1 MDATDATVLDGNALN
16 IQVSLNVFGILT
28 FWRLFPLC
36 FLDLYSFAFLKTFIS
51 FTFLKIFFIPRDCFK
66 AFSFV
71 LPGKQFG
78 LEIHI
83 VKLEYKYT
91 FCNSYVTLPN

>member
-1 MDATDATVLDGNALN
+1 MFLEYL
-16 IQVSLNVFGILT
+16 LFGDY
-28 FWRLFPLC
+28 FRSV
-36 FLDLYSFAFLKTFIS
+36 FLDLYSFAFLKTFSS
-51 FTFLKIFFIPRDCFK
+51 FTFLKIFFIPRNCFK
-66 AFSFV
+66 AFIFV

-91 FCNSYVTLPN
+91 FCNSYVTWNN